1 MSISEILSSGNIPTY
16 VSVMLKGFGA
26 AVLSHI
32 CATVCRDCGKP
43 SIADLV
49 ETAGKLEIFILCLP
63 LISDI
68 MRTAAALLEM

>member
-16 VSVMLKGFGA
+16 VSVI
-26 AVLSHI
+26 SHI